1 MKIDEEYYTCEL
13 EDVLDELINQMRV
26 NNYPYL
32 QKGYKRSGDSLQVQC
47 PFHGDGQERKPSFGI
62 RRSDGM
68 GHCFA
73 CGKIVT
79 LPEFITKCFDQ
90 DDILA
95 EFGRR
100 WLRKNFLSLEL
111 EERKDVE
118 LDLERNTISNK
129 VHTQN
134 TKVDT
139 NLVSEEEL
147 DSYRYYHHY
156 WTKRGIIDEGIIELF
171 DLGYD
176 SRTRCITMPVR
187 DLGGDCLFI
196 VRRNVDTKWFN
207 YHKGVEKP
215 LYGLYEIYE
224 TSRKEYDL
232 IGKPF
237 IYDFPKDILIC
248 ESVIDCLLLWQAGF
262 YAIALNGTGNSLQ
275 MKQLKELPCRHYILA
290 TDNDEAGRKAR
301 EKLRKALPNKLIT
314 EIMFPEGVKDIGELP
329 VNDIKNIRK
338 FEKL

>member
-73 CGKIVT
+73 CGKVVT
-79 LPEFITKCFDQ
+79 LPEFITKCFDE
-90 DDILA
+90 DDIIA

-118 LDLERNTISNK
+118 LDYSRNRSSHDNNGTADTKGGIRHSSNFSSSEY
-129 VHTQN
+129 
-134 TKVDT
+134 VDD
-139 NLVSEEEL
+139 SEL
-147 DSYRYYHHY
+147 QGYRYYHKY
-156 WTKRGIIDEGIIELF
+156 WTERGIISEDIIELF

-176 SRTRCITMPVR
+176 KVTDSITFPVR
-187 DLGGDCLFI
+187 DVDGNCLF
-196 VRRNVDTKWFN
+196 VARRSVKTKWFN
-207 YHKGVEKP
+207 YPRSTEKCI
-215 LYGLYEIYE
+215 YGLYELYSLE
-224 TSRKEYDL
+224 K
-232 IGKPF
+232 
-237 IYDFPKDILIC
+237 FPSEVWIT
-248 ESVIDCLLLWQAGF
+248 ESMIDALRLWQVGI
-262 YAIALNGTGNSLQ
+262 YACALNGLGSS
-275 MKQLKELPCRHYILA
+275 KQYTQLSKMPCRIFVLA
-290 TDNDEAGRKAR
+290 TDMDTAGIRAR
-301 EKLRKALPNKLIT
+301 DVIRERVPKKLFMQVFLPK
-314 EIMFPEGVKDIGELP
+314 GRKDIGECTDDEILNLKK
-329 VNDIKNIRK
+329 V
-338 FEKL
+338 F